1 MPRNR
6 SSDLSPFDRVRSAI
20 ELRETDRVPVVPEIT
35 YTCGRLVHLKFS
47 EALKS
52 AEKMAK
58 ALVTGYKEFGYDG
71 IYAGWEGSFTVTAE
85 AMGSKLKIPDDGI
98 PSVDGALVNQETDLD
113 KIRIPDPKRDGRL
126 PLHLQSI
133 KLIRESVG
141 DKVPIFSYVPGP
153 LTLSGLLRKT
163 DVLMLDLIRNPKM
176 VHSMNRLTMEA
187 SKAFALAKIESG
199 ADVIVVADPSAST
212 TMISPKMFEGYSLPY
227 LKEILNQISKAGAI
241 PSLHICGQTTPILE
255 GMVESGAKILE
266 LDSQVNLKEA
276 KHRVGA
282 KICIQGNVNPTGILM
297 QGSVDDVIREA
308 RRCIEDAAKGGGF
321 ILSSG
326 CEVPYEAKIANIKS
340 LVEAALKFGKYGS
353 IH

>member
-1 MPRNR
+1 
-6 SSDLSPFDRVRSAI
+6 
-20 ELRETDRVPVVPEIT
+20 
-35 YTCGRLVHLKFS
+35 
-47 EALKS
+47 
-52 AEKMAK
+52 
-58 ALVTGYKEFGYDG
+58 
-71 IYAGWEGSFTVTAE
+71 
-85 AMGSKLKIPDDGI
+85 
-98 PSVDGALVNQETDLD
+98 
-113 KIRIPDPKRDGRL
+113 
-126 PLHLQSI
+126 
-133 KLIRESVG
+133 
-141 DKVPIFSYVPGP
+141 
-153 LTLSGLLRKT
+153 
-163 DVLMLDLIRNPKM
+163 
-176 VHSMNRLTMEA
+176 
-187 SKAFALAKIESG
+187 LAKIESG
-199 ADVIVVADPSAST
+199 ADIIVVADPSAST

-308 RRCIEDAAKGGGF
+308 RKCIEDAAKGGGF